1 MLVTCYYDIYNK
13 PHLFIEYIYHFYDL
27 AASGIPITVFTE
39 EKYVSKFR
47 IFGSNVNVITAP
59 LETFE
64 LYNIGKNYERD
75 LPANRNLQKDT
86 KEYLSLMNTKIE
98 FIHKASQTSDD
109 ETFIWIDFDILKY
122 IRNQLLI
129 VEKLKKLDKKQFD
142 KIIIPGFTNHPSGST
157 NEINSHF
164 YGSFFIMPKR
174 FIEDFLQHSK
184 NVFSDFCKFDQYNI
198 CWETNIWCII
208 QIFAMGDNITW
219 YFADKNDTLI
229 TNLDHVILN
238 Q

>member
-75 LPANRNLQKDT
+75 LPANRNLQK
-86 KEYLSLMNTKIE
+86 LSLSIK
-98 FIHKASQTSDD
+98 H
-109 ETFIWIDFDILKY
+109 LKH
-122 IRNQLLI
+122 LTMKHL
-129 VEKLKKLDKKQFD
+129 
-142 KIIIPGFTNHPSGST
+142 
-157 NEINSHF
+157 
-164 YGSFFIMPKR
+164 YG
-174 FIEDFLQHSK
+174 L
-184 NVFSDFCKFDQYNI
+184 
-198 CWETNIWCII
+198 
-208 QIFAMGDNITW
+208 
-219 YFADKNDTLI
+219 TLI
-229 TNLDHVILN
+229 S
-238 Q
+238 